1 MKLFATHVPCAGWA
15 GPRHALPES
24 AALRNSAFVPLCTFT
39 QRAGA
44 IRFTRR
50 AGAAAGFG
58 SKAGK
63 RTVFAR
69 FQTTAAVQAAPEHK
83 RGATCNQNSIS
94 SIFTPITTRTAA

>member
-1 MKLFATHVPCAGWA
+1 MKKNTIQA
-15 GPRHALPES
+15 
-24 AALRNSAFVPLCTFT
+24 NDMK
-39 QRAGA
+39 RARPA
-44 IRFTRR
+44 PARANRR